1 MTLPLALRVG
11 PSPIHGR
18 GLFAAEPIA
27 AGTVIGRFE
36 GPRVDRDGPYVLWIR
51 DPDDGW
57 YGIEGRGVLRW
68 VNHADEPNASFVDDE
83 LVALVDIAA
92 GQEIT
97 VDYDPDELD

>member
-1 MTLPLALRVG
+1 MTRPPALRVG

-18 GLFAAEPIA
+18 GLFAGEAIA

-36 GPRVDRDGPYVLWIR
+36 GRRVDRDGPHVLWIR
-51 DPDDGW
+51 DADGGW
-57 YGIEGRGVLRW
+57 YGIEGRSALRW
-68 VNHADEPNASFVDDE
+68 VNHADEPNASFRDEE

-92 GQEIT
+92 GEEIT